1 LVERFK
7 LFERNRVPRSLKV
20 LGLAMYFQTS
30 SLAGTARVLSE
41 FYQGLKMAVW
51 KWVVKLRKRL
61 EVASA
66 EEASEA
72 DSCREICVKV
82 NGQHYWVY
90 SALDIDRNELGLSHQ
105 HQTFRTRILVESA
118 SSSLKQTS
126 KDILQQDNR
135 KLEA

>member
-72 DSCREICVKV
+72 DSCR
-82 NGQHYWVY
+82 
-90 SALDIDRNELGLSHQ
+90 
-105 HQTFRTRILVESA
+105 
-118 SSSLKQTS
+118 
-126 KDILQQDNR
+126 
-135 KLEA
+135 